1 MLLDVL
7 TIDLQGGPTGLKDQT
22 IAGMSM
28 AMTLWFSVSYFIGP
42 IFRLYVAVDASVFE

>member
-7 TIDLQGGPTGLKDQT
+7 TIDLQRGPTGLKDQT

-28 AMTLWFSVSYFIGP
+28 AMTSCVSMDFLLVGK
-42 IFRLYVAVDASVFE
+42 FAVVVSLCA